1 MPTKKTT
8 KKTTSKKVTKK
19 AAAKTPKKATAAK
32 AAVTKTK
39 AKKTVTTSRPVSKK
53 AKTRALVC
61 ASDDQCFWTT
71 DGRVL
76 AHLEDLELAFGSMDE
91 SVFLYHAN
99 SEKNDFSEWVE
110 HVLEDAA
117 LAAALRRS
125 KKPHT
130 AAKTVRTHIR
140 NNYNDTI

>member
-8 KKTTSKKVTKK
+8 KKIPTKKVTKKTATKTSKKVTATKQSNKK
-19 AAAKTPKKATAAK
+19 A
-32 AAVTKTK
+32 K
-39 AKKTVTTSRPVSKK
+39 AKKTTTPQSATKK
-53 AKTRALVC
+53 SKTRALVC
-61 ASDDQCFWTT
+61 ASDAECFWTT

-76 AHLEDLELAFGSMDE
+76 AHLADLELAFGSMDE
-91 SVFLYHAN
+91 AVFLYHAN

-125 KKPHT
+125 RKPHT
-130 AAKTVRTHIR
+130 AAKTVRTHVR
-140 NNYNDTI
+140 NLYNDTI